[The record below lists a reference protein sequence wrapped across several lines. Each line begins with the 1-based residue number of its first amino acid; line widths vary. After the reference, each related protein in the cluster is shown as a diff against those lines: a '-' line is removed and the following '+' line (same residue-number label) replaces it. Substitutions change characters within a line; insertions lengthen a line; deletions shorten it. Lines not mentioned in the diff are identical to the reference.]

1 MKSRKPELDK
11 IKIQHLTLAER
22 HLLPEILDLLNRT
35 QGQGLFNTAYVE
47 KFIDTSFLN
56 ELVSDSA
63 QDELGRDNCKGRM
76 FLAFE
81 NSQSETVV
89 TKPATH
95 DTFFEANLIGLAPV
109 TGSVIGAAGA
119 ELISNYD
126 YYLPFDANLK
136 EKFAGKIVGSF
147 ATMTVHEKYQGLG
160 IGQKLSLARLNWL
173 KEMKADYIIGVSWVS
188 GLKHTSDR
196 VFEKMGFKP
205 VKRVEGFYTD
215 YAKTHPFDC
224 PGCKAPACTCAAV
237 MYLKAF

>member
-11 IKIQHLTLAER
+11 IKIRHLTLAER

-47 KFIDTSFLN
+47 KFINTGFLN
-56 ELVSDSA
+56 EETSSGAKDKS
-63 QDELGRDNCKGRM
+63 GRDNCKGRM

-81 NSQSETVV
+81 NNQPKTAV

-95 DTFFEANLIGLAPV
+95 DVFSEANL
-109 TGSVIGAAGA
+109 IGAAGA

-126 YYLPFDANLK
+126 YYLPFEANLN

-147 ATMTVHEKYQGLG
+147 ATMTVHEKYQGQG
-160 IGQKLSLARLNWL
+160 IGQKLSQARLNWL

-188 GLKHTSDR
+188 GLKHTSAR
-196 VFEKMGFKP
+196 VFEK
-205 VKRVEGFYTD
+205 
-215 YAKTHPFDC
+215 
-224 PGCKAPACTCAAV
+224 
-237 MYLKAF
+237 